1 MRFIHQAAEVVERAV
16 LGVDAVVVGDVV
28 AVIFLRRWIERR
40 EPESVDAKRS
50 QVAESGRDPGQV
62 ADSVVV
68 RVGKA
73 AYVDLVEDGVAPP
86 RRSHGPPRY
95 PTSTRRKQKDRA
107 RDEWRPG
114 PRSKGL
120 PECCHDVGED
130 VLNLVPHG

>member
-1 MRFIHQAAEVVERAV
+1 MRLLRQAAEVVERAV

-50 QVAESGRDPGQV
+50 QVVESGRDPGQV

-73 AYVDLVEDGVAPP
+73 AHVDLVEDGVAPP

-95 PTSTRRKQKDRA
+95 PTSVRGNKKTGRA
-107 RDEWRPG
+107 MNGRPVLVE
-114 PRSKGL
+114 KGL
-120 PECCHDVGED
+120 AECCDDVGED
-130 VLNLVPHG
+130 VLDLVPHG